1 MKGALVAIVVAL
13 IPAYNEEESIGAT
26 IEALLAQTRVPDRIV
41 IIPNG
46 CTDKTAEVARSYQLR
61 RSPLIVMELP
71 KLQHKKS
78 EALNRAWVAYGQDA
92 DVVLCID
99 GDTTLPDNAVAD
111 WENEVVNTPNL
122 GGSSSKATMLGPN
135 FWTRMQRSE
144 FAMWN
149 DHALRRGWTTV
160 LVGTGCAINGEALR
174 RVVSETG
181 REGPWSYA
189 SQVEDF
195 ELTCRIRER
204 GYYCHVSPTVRAYTD
219 SMKTFKTLWNQRM
232 KWQVGTVEDLLAM
245 GVNRLTLLDWWQQCV
260 AFSMT
265 LVRLLWLVLIVLQ
278 ITYGLFAFNWIWWIA
293 VPLLFSIG
301 GGIMT
306 NRIPF
311 RDKYDVLIGYTVI
324 ISEFFSAIRSAWF
337 VAAWIEVLGSKLT
350 GRRKDRWEIQY
361 AAEDQVVVS
370 A

>member
-1 MKGALVAIVVAL
+1 MATVVAL

-26 IEALLAQTRVPDRIV
+26 IEALLVQTRVPDRIV
-41 IIPNG
+41 VIPNG
-46 CTDKTAEVARSYQLR
+46 CTDKTAEIARSYQ
-61 RSPLIVMELP
+61 SDCTALIVMELP

-78 EALNRAWVAYGQDA
+78 EALNRAWNAYGKDA
-92 DVVLCID
+92 GVILCID
-99 GDTTLPDNAVAD
+99 GDTCLPDNAMAD
-111 WENEVVNTPNL
+111 WEVEITSNPML

-160 LVGTGCAINGEALR
+160 LVGTGCAIKGEALR
-174 RVVSETG
+174 EIVDETG
-181 REGPWSYA
+181 REGPWSYD

-204 GYYCHVSPTVRAYTD
+204 HYMCHVSPTVRAYTD
-219 SMKTFKTLWNQRM
+219 SMKTIKTLWNQRM
-232 KWQVGTVEDLLAM
+232 KWQVGTIEDLLSM

-260 AFSMT
+260 ALFVVLVRTLWLT
-265 LVRLLWLVLIVLQ
+265 LVFLQ
-278 ITYGLFAFNWIWWIA
+278 ITLGLFQFNVIWWII
-293 VPLLFSIG
+293 VPVLFGIG
-301 GGIMT
+301 GGMMT

-311 RDKYDVLIGYTVI
+311 RDKYDVLIGYTVL

-337 VAAWIEVLGSKLT
+337 IAAWFEVIWSKLS
-350 GRRKDRWEIQY
+350 GSRKDRWEIQY
-361 AAEDQVVVS
+361 AAEDRASIS

>member
-1 MKGALVAIVVAL
+1 MATVVAL
-13 IPAYNEEESIGAT
+13 IPAYNEEMSIGAT

-41 IIPNG
+41 VIPNG
-46 CTDKTAEVARSYQLR
+46 CTDNTAEVARSYQLR
-61 RSPLIVMELP
+61 RNPLIVMELP
-71 KLQHKKS
+71 KLKHKKS
-78 EALNRAWVAYGQDA
+78 EALNRAWNAYGQDA
-92 DVVLCID
+92 DVILCID

-111 WENEVVNTPNL
+111 WEKEMVANPML

-181 REGPWSYA
+181 REGPWSYD

-204 GYYCHVSPTVRAYTD
+204 GYICHVSPTVRAYTD
-219 SMKTFKTLWNQRM
+219 SMKSFKTLWNQRM
-232 KWQVGTVEDLLAM
+232 KWQVGTVEDLLSM
-245 GVNRLTLLDWWQQCV
+245 GVNRLTLLDWWQQVV
-260 AFSMT
+260 ALTMT
-265 LVRLLWLVLIVLQ
+265 LVRLLWITLIVLQ
-278 ITYGLFAFNWIWWIA
+278 ITLGLFEFNWIWWIVIPA
-293 VPLLFSIG
+293 IFSIG

-311 RDKYDVLIGYTVI
+311 RDKYDVLIGYTVF

-337 VAAWIEVLGSKLT
+337 VAAWLEVLWSRLT

-361 AAEDQVVVS
+361 AAEDKALIS

>member
-1 MKGALVAIVVAL
+1 MATVVAL

-41 IIPNG
+41 VIPNG
-46 CTDKTAEVARSYQLR
+46 CTDNTAEVSRWYQGT
-61 RSPLIVMELP
+61 SEALIVFELP
-71 KLQHKKS
+71 KLTHKKS
-78 EALNRAWVAYGQDA
+78 EALNRAWNAYGSDA
-92 DVVLCID
+92 DVILSID
-99 GDTTLPDNAVAD
+99 GDTVLPPNAVAD
-111 WENEVVNTPNL
+111 WEQEILSDSKL

-160 LVGTGCAINGEALR
+160 LVGTGCAINGKALR
-174 RVVSETG
+174 EVVDQTG
-181 REGPWSYA
+181 REGPWSYD

-204 GYYCHVSPTVRAYTD
+204 GYYCHVSPTVRAFTD
-219 SMKTFKTLWNQRM
+219 SMKSFKTLWNQRM
-232 KWQVGTVEDLLAM
+232 KWQVGTIEDLLAM
-245 GVNRLTLLDWWQQCV
+245 GLNRLTLLDWWQQCV
-260 AFSMT
+260 ALFMT
-265 LVRLLWLVLIVLQ
+265 LVRVLWATLIVLQ
-278 ITYGLFAFNWIWWIA
+278 IALGLFQFNPIWWVVLPA
-293 VPLLFSIG
+293 LFGVG

-306 NRIPF
+306 NRIPY
-311 RDKYDVLIGYTVI
+311 RDKVDVFFGYNIFIG
-324 ISEFFSAIRSAWF
+324 EFFSAIRSAWF
-337 VAAWIEVLGSKLT
+337 VAAWIEVLWGKLT

-361 AAEDQVVVS
+361 AAEDRASIS